1 MSDHARVIARL
12 DRAIQGHSFRWMPR
26 SSRGMTDRGAGRDTT
41 RPAHR
46 TEGSARTEGGR
57 KAPARGGGS
66 GAARAVGPGGCKWQ
80 VEALK

>member
-1 MSDHARVIARL
+1 
-12 DRAIQGHSFRWMPR
+12 
-26 SSRGMTDRGAGRDTT
+26 MTQ
-41 RPAHR
+41 PHMILHR

-66 GAARAVGPGGCKWQ
+66 GAARAAGPGGCRWQ

>member
-1 MSDHARVIARL
+1 
-12 DRAIQGHSFRWMPR
+12 
-26 SSRGMTDRGAGRDTT
+26 MT
-41 RPAHR
+41 PAHMFLHR
-46 TEGSARTEGGR
+46 TEGGARTEGGR

>member
-1 MSDHARVIARL
+1 MSDRSTVITRL
-12 DRAIQGHSFRWMPR
+12 DRVIQTLCALGSLWMPQ
-26 SSRGMTDRGAGRDTT
+26 SSRGMTPQGRLT
-41 RPAHR
+41 PHR
-46 TEGSARTEGGR
+46 SEGSARTEGGR